1 LTRKASRDD
10 RIALVSAVVLLLAL
24 AGCARPPAGFD
35 LRSQVAAHRYRVGP
49 AGGDREGLT
58 FPTRPEIAVLEH
70 DHERR
75 PVVLTTTAPWS
86 WRGRVPPGKASLH
99 VGVETLP
106 SAWRT
111 IAGLEVRAVAK
122 AGREREVV
130 AFGRSRG
137 QGYDGPR
144 WLDLEADLSAYAG
157 REITLELSAS
167 LEGLPPGYAR
177 ANLVAWGPVL
187 VSSHPRQPA
196 RRPNILFILVD
207 TLRRDHLTPYGYSR
221 DTSPEIARQIATPGT
236 VVEDAYSQ
244 APWTLPSVVSLM
256 TGREPGEILG
266 ADLATYGIP
275 DGLTPLA
282 ERLAKLGYTTGGFI
296 ANPVLHAGAGFERG
310 FATFYAP
317 PADVE
322 WIRRHADSLNE
333 HALPWLRAHQDRPF
347 FAYVHY
353 VDPHDPYDNPE
364 VVNGKSAFLPGYE
377 GPVTGSWV
385 HDVYSGYSTL
395 PDPARD
401 LLQIQ
406 ALYDSEVHYV
416 DGRIGQL
423 LAALSP
429 EALANTLI
437 VFTAD
442 HGEEHADHGGWK
454 HGQTLYEEQVHV
466 PLLLRWDGHI
476 PAGRRLPGT
485 VRLLDLLPTL
495 MAAAGGPGDPTWEG
509 IDLLPALLGKG
520 PLPERP
526 AFTQSLAG
534 MPLRAAAVLRRQKLI
549 LYNPLEPFHPKNIL
563 EEHLWKVD
571 LARLKPVELYDLAR
585 DPKEK
590 ENLWASRP
598 ELAQRLAPV
607 IHRRLD
613 FDLPGLKVLTD
624 CAPSA
629 APTASPAGSR
639 LAGTLTLSRPPARW
653 VPYFLGPEDK
663 VELAGNRLRFDL
675 VCGTLAKGFRVEG
688 DFGRIET
695 IEASLDGQPLPPSRV
710 WLGLDAPYA
719 GGPISPRSLL
729 AREWPGLSRPAG
741 GVRLWVHDAASNL
754 ARREHDPE
762 TEKGLRALGYIQ

>member
-1 LTRKASRDD
+1 MTRRASQGG
-10 RIALVSAVVLLLAL
+10 RIGLRAVLKLALRAQTVALRPYPILPPRLALLSVVVLLAL
-24 AGCARPPAGFD
+24 AGCARPPAGFE
-35 LRSQVAAHRYRVGP
+35 LRPQVEAHRYRVGQ
-49 AGGDREGLT
+49 GEERGLT
-58 FPTRPEIAVLEH
+58 FSTRPELAVIEH

-86 WRGRVPPGKASLH
+86 WRGRVPLGKPALH
-99 VGVETLP
+99 LGVETLP
-106 SAWRT
+106 SAWHT
-111 IAGLEVRAVAK
+111 VTGLEVRVVAQ

-130 AFGRSRG
+130 VFGRTRG

-144 WLDLEADLSAYAG
+144 WLDLDADLSPYAG
-157 REITLELSAS
+157 REITLEFSAE
-167 LEGLPPGYAR
+167 LEGLPPRFAK

-187 VSSHPRQPA
+187 VSTHPRADRA

-221 DTSPEIARQIATPGT
+221 DTSPEIARWIAKPGM

-266 ADLATYGIP
+266 SDLATFGIP
-275 DGLTPLA
+275 TELTPMA
-282 ERLAKLGYTTGGFI
+282 ERLAKLGYRTGGFI
-296 ANPVLHAGAGFERG
+296 ANPVLHVGAGFERG
-310 FATFYAP
+310 FSTFYAP

-364 VVNGKSAFLPGYE
+364 IVDGKSPFLPNYD
-377 GPVTGSWV
+377 GPVRGGWV

-401 LLQIQ
+401 LPQIQ

-416 DGRIGQL
+416 DRHVGQL
-423 LAALSP
+423 LATLSP
-429 EALANTLI
+429 EVLANTLI

-442 HGEEHADHGGWK
+442 HGEEHDDHGGWK

-466 PLLLRWDGHI
+466 PLLLRWDGHV
-476 PAGRRLPGT
+476 PAGRRLTGT

-495 MAAAGGPGDPTWEG
+495 MTAAGGTGDPTWEG
-509 IDLLPALLGKG
+509 IDLLPAATGKG
-520 PLPERP
+520 ALPERA

-534 MPLRAAAVLRRQKLI
+534 MPLRAAAVLRRHKLI
-549 LYNPLEPFHPKNIL
+549 LYNPLEPFTPKNVL

-571 LARLKPVELYDLAR
+571 LARLKPVELYDLTR

-590 ENLWASRP
+590 ENLWPSRP
-598 ELAQRLAPV
+598 ELAAPLAKV

-613 FDLPGLKVLTD
+613 FDLPGLKVMPD
-624 CAPSA
+624 CLAVATARSGREGEDGAQPSGA
-629 APTASPAGSR
+629 RRAYLSTARSPLSPTSPAAR
-639 LAGTLTLSRPPARW
+639 VVAGTLTLTHPPTRW
-653 VPYFLGPEDK
+653 VPYFLGPEDR
-663 VELAGNRLRFDL
+663 VELAG
-675 VCGTLAKGFRVEG
+675 
-688 DFGRIET
+688 
-695 IEASLDGQPLPPSRV
+695 
-710 WLGLDAPYA
+710 
-719 GGPISPRSLL
+719 
-729 AREWPGLSRPAG
+729 
-741 GVRLWVHDAASNL
+741 
-754 ARREHDPE
+754 
-762 TEKGLRALGYIQ
+762 

>member
-1 LTRKASRDD
+1 MKRLA
-10 RIALVSAVVLLLAL
+10 AVIPLLLAL
-24 AGCARPPAGFD
+24 AGCSRPPAGFE
-35 LRSQVAAHRYRVGP
+35 LRSQVAAHRYRVGH
-49 AGGDREGLT
+49 GEERGLT
-58 FPTRPEIAVLEH
+58 FPTRPELAVIEH

-86 WRGRVPPGKASLH
+86 WRGRVPPGKAALH
-99 VGVETLP
+99 LGVETLP
-106 SAWRT
+106 AAWRT
-111 IAGLEVRAVAK
+111 VTGLEVRVVAK

-130 AFGRSRG
+130 AVGRSRG

-144 WLDLEADLSAYAG
+144 WLDLDADLAAYAG
-157 REITLELSAS
+157 REITLELSAD
-167 LEGLPPGYAR
+167 LAGLPPRYAR

-187 VSSHPRQPA
+187 VSAPPHPASLERGA
-196 RRPNILFILVD
+196 RRPNLLFILVD

-221 DTSPEIARQIATPGT
+221 DTSPEIARWIAKPGM

-256 TGREPGEILG
+256 TGREPGEVLG
-266 ADLATYGIP
+266 ADLATFGIP
-275 DGLTPLA
+275 AELTTMA

-296 ANPVLHAGAGFERG
+296 ANPVLHVGAGFERG

-353 VDPHDPYDNPE
+353 IDPHDPYDNPE
-364 VVNGKSAFLPGYE
+364 IVDGKSPFLPHYV
-377 GPVTGSWV
+377 GPVTGGWV

-401 LLQIQ
+401 LPQIQ

-416 DGRIGQL
+416 DRHVGQL

-429 EALANTLI
+429 EVLANTLI

-476 PAGRRLPGT
+476 PASRRLTGT

-495 MAAAGGPGDPTWEG
+495 MAAAGGTGDPTWEG
-509 IDLLPALLGKG
+509 IDLLPAATGKG
-520 PLPERP
+520 ALPERS

-534 MPLRAAAVLRRQKLI
+534 MPLRAAAVLRRWKLI

-571 LARLKPVELYDLAR
+571 LARLKPVELYDLTR
-585 DPKEK
+585 DPQEK

-598 ELAQRLAPV
+598 ELAAPLAKV

-613 FDLPGLKVLTD
+613 FDLPGLKVMTD
-624 CAPSA
+624 CTAPGA
-629 APTASPAGSR
+629 R
-639 LAGTLTLSRPPARW
+639 LAGTLTLTRPP
-653 VPYFLGPEDK
+653 
-663 VELAGNRLRFDL
+663 
-675 VCGTLAKGFRVEG
+675 
-688 DFGRIET
+688 
-695 IEASLDGQPLPPSRV
+695 
-710 WLGLDAPYA
+710 
-719 GGPISPRSLL
+719 
-729 AREWPGLSRPAG
+729 
-741 GVRLWVHDAASNL
+741 
-754 ARREHDPE
+754 
-762 TEKGLRALGYIQ
+762 